1 MERLW
6 TPWRME
12 YILSKKSGQCIF
24 CDMLEA
30 GDDRSCYILHRG
42 QRAFVVLNRYPYNN
56 GHLMVVP
63 YEHVASLEDLDEK
76 TLSELMQ
83 LVNKGMAAL
92 RETMNPHGFNIGANL
107 GKAAGA
113 GVDDHVHIHVVPRWE
128 GDTNFMTTL
137 ANTRMVPEMLDQT
150 CSRLGAAFEE
160 SSDE

>member
-12 YILSKKSGQCIF
+12 YILSDKADGCIF
-24 CDMLEA
+24 CQMIEA
-30 GDDRSCYILHRG
+30 GDDRACHILHRG
-42 QRAFVVLNRYPYNN
+42 QRAFAVLNRYPYNN

-63 YEHVASLEDLDEK
+63 YEHVASLEDLDEE

-92 RETMNPHGFNIGANL
+92 RKTTNPHGFNIGVNL

-128 GDTNFMTTL
+128 GDTNFMTIL
-137 ANTRMVPEMLDQT
+137 AGTRMVPEMLDQT

-160 SSDE
+160 SE